1 MKTKV
6 YLTIVGL
13 LISGMSY
20 SQLSVKKVTSTVAID
35 GQLDES
41 FWKITNKV
49 SINLGGSNNTA
60 RFGVLWDDNYLY
72 VGVSVVD
79 KILYVNGRQGVF
91 DDGIEI
97 YIDGNYSKGIA
108 VEQDDRRFVKPVN
121 SYWIQEADGHIDG
134 VLYKWLETNDGYSME
149 FAIPWSNFNVTPT
162 ATMDIGFNLVVNDED
177 DTYAYNTLPK
187 LIWAGSSDYYKNPST
202 WGVLNLSDQTVSY
215 SSKYIALL
223 TPDGGDFCINS
234 KIYEIKWVSDGI
246 SNVNIDYSI
255 DNGDTWNSVVTN
267 LVASLSSYNWSVSA
281 TPSDQCLIRVFDS
294 STPSV
299 NDVSESV
306 FTVSEPL
313 TAVSPL
319 IPNIWKNYVWPYNA
333 YYPEA
338 DDGIHG
344 HVGNACGP
352 SSLARI
358 LHYWEFPVV
367 GNDELTFTDNA
378 GFLWSANFGATNYN
392 YDNMPSILS
401 SSNTEDEYK
410 DVATLMYHAA
420 TSMYDVYGTG
430 GDLDNMSYA
439 MSHYFKYKV
448 STPTFRSEYT
458 KAEWIDII
466 INELDNGRVLLI
478 QGMTSA
484 VPGEWGESNW
494 ISGHW
499 FHVDGYNEDG
509 LFHGVL
515 GYGDEDGWFDIEKL
529 FDYYLNNGV
538 LVGLEPN
545 LKGKELSLQN
555 LNGGEILKAGEVSE
569 IRWNSTK
576 VSKIR
581 IEYTINN
588 GQSWEVITNSTSA
601 SAGSY
606 NWTIPDVSVDD
617 CKIKLTDV
625 SDINVYDKSNDVF
638 SVKNPEII
646 LLSPKGGEYII
657 PGETFKITWTSAL
670 IENIKIEFSDDNGS
684 NWKEITTNYPA
695 STGNINWDI
704 PPIESTSYK
713 IRISAVAN
721 EGLVTETDTTFTI
734 GKPSNTGGPYK
745 ADDNTMV
752 LLHFENNL
760 FNSSSYSDDGEF
772 HGDDISY
779 SNSVHP
785 ALGKSLRLKN
795 KSFISIP
802 HNESLN
808 LTEDWTIELWIY
820 LNSFGSGEYLNPTFV
835 SKSNGG
841 SSNYFLW
848 YHNGWGSI
856 KGQYNYSGGIV
867 YSSIASYKIARGK
880 WYHIKYTRDNSTYV
894 NKVIVR
900 DEKLN
905 VVAVREYT
913 YGKAKSIP
921 LTNNNDLLIGKLF
934 GARNFYVDGYID
946 ELRISNIVRDF
957 VNAPQADFL
966 ADSVTGTRPL
976 EINFTDLSKKGSK
989 AIRKWSWDFD
999 NDGTIDS
1006 YDQNPTWTYNDVGV
1020 YTVTLIV
1027 SDGTNPDTLTKT
1039 DYINV
1044 KDIDPNTRIL
1054 LRSNDYFEV
1063 WGLTS
1068 EDAAADTI
1076 IKVLTANYDRIADSL
1091 NVQLSEVIVVDVYP
1105 DLSTFHTAIGWPDAP
1120 DWLIG
1125 NASDSTINLVSP
1137 YNPGP
1142 EHSFNSILSVITHE
1156 LVHCFVHKLAED
1168 VYVSKWINEGS
1179 ATYLSYQ
1186 TPKEYDI
1193 CNYINKNNG
1202 KIPTLAELNN
1212 GGTFGDIGGYSFSYT
1227 IVEYIVTQLGGSD
1240 TLSQFLASGMDY
1252 SILGFENELEFQ
1264 DEWNQYIY
1272 INYRCDYCD
1281 LHAAFLADI
1290 VSGKGPLEINFSD
1303 YSVKGSTAINQWSW
1317 DFDNDGTIDSYD
1329 QNPIWTYYEKGTYS
1343 VSLTVGDG
1351 TNTSTYLKTDYID
1364 ITGVKVS
1371 INDNFTEN
1379 ESIHIYPNPAHVK
1392 VNISMPGTFSL
1403 LISTI
1408 TGQIIV
1414 EKNSFDS
1421 EILDVSN
1428 YKKGIYIVTVK
1439 DVNRSISK
1447 KLIIE

>member
-13 LISGMSY
+13 LISVMSY

-41 FWKITNKV
+41 FWEITNKV
-49 SINLGGSNNTA
+49 SINLG
-60 RFGVLWDDNYLY
+60 
-72 VGVSVVD
+72 
-79 KILYVNGRQGVF
+79 
-91 DDGIEI
+91 
-97 YIDGNYSKGIA
+97 
-108 VEQDDRRFVKPVN
+108 
-121 SYWIQEADGHIDG
+121 
-134 VLYKWLETNDGYSME
+134 
-149 FAIPWSNFNVTPT
+149 NV
-162 ATMDIGFNLVVNDED
+162 
-177 DTYAYNTLPK
+177 YNTT
-187 LIWAGSSDYYKNPST
+187 SDN
-202 WGVLNLSDQTVSY
+202 
-215 SSKYIALL
+215 IA
-223 TPDGGDFCINS
+223 TS
-234 KIYEIKWVSDGI
+234 
-246 SNVNIDYSI
+246 
-255 DNGDTWNSVVTN
+255 
-267 LVASLSSYNWSVSA
+267 
-281 TPSDQCLIRVFDS
+281 
-294 STPSV
+294 
-299 NDVSESV
+299 
-306 FTVSEPL
+306 
-313 TAVSPL
+313 VSPL
-319 IPNIWKNYVWPYNA
+319 LPTTWHQVWPYNA
-333 YYPEA
+333 YYPEHDSLPDNFNGRYRLGCIVTA
-338 DDGIHG
+338 QAQIMRYWEYPIHG
-344 HVGNACGP
+344 QNVIDAYHEAWGNVYIDLSQRTYLWDRMPRYLAPELDMPEEEYGP
-352 SSLARI
+352 SASLCRDVCNSLIPKEHSKRGYLNNIYSLSHFFNYKEASMKLIDRDDVNKKE
-358 LHYWEFPVV
+358 WE
-367 GNDELTFTDNA
+367 NIIKKELSEGRPIMVA
-378 GFLWSANFGATNYN
+378 GSGDVEGSGGHAFLC
-392 YDNMPSILS
+392 
-401 SSNTEDEYK
+401 
-410 DVATLMYHAA
+410 
-420 TSMYDVYGTG
+420 
-430 GDLDNMSYA
+430 
-439 MSHYFKYKV
+439 
-448 STPTFRSEYT
+448 
-458 KAEWIDII
+458 
-466 INELDNGRVLLI
+466 
-478 QGMTSA
+478 
-484 VPGEWGESNW
+484 
-494 ISGHW
+494 
-499 FHVDGYNEDG
+499 DGYNEEG
-509 LFHGVL
+509 LFHFNFGWAAIS
-515 GYGDEDGWFDIEKL
+515 GYVDGYYTLEDMGGHIYNQVIL
-529 FDYYLNNGV
+529 IGIQ
-538 LVGLEPN
+538 PN

-555 LNGGEILKAGEVSE
+555 LNGGEMLKAGEVSE
-569 IRWNSTK
+569 IRWNSTN
-576 VSKIR
+576 VSNIR

-606 NWTIPDVSVDD
+606 NWTTPDVSVGD

-638 SVKNPEII
+638 SVKDPEII

-695 STGNINWDI
+695 NTGNINWEI
-704 PPIESTSYK
+704 PLIESTSYK

-721 EGLVTETDTTFTI
+721 EELVAETDTTFTI

-745 ADDNTMV
+745 VDDNTLV

-760 FNSSSYSDDGEF
+760 FNSSSYSEDGEF

-820 LNSFGSGEYLNPTFV
+820 LNSFGSGEYLNPAFV
-835 SKSNGG
+835 SKSDNGN
-841 SSNYFLW
+841 SNYFLW
-848 YHNGWGSI
+848 YHNGWKSI
-856 KGQYNYSGGIV
+856 KGQYKYSGGYV
-867 YSSIASYKIARGK
+867 YSSIASNKITPGK
-880 WYHIKYTRDNSTYV
+880 WYHVKYTRDNSTYV
-894 NKVIVR
+894 NKVIIR

-905 VVAVREYT
+905 IVAIKKYT
-913 YGKAKSIP
+913 YGQAKSIP
-921 LTNNNDLLIGKLF
+921 LTTNNDLLIGKLF

-966 ADSVTGTRPL
+966 ADTVTGTKPL

-1020 YTVTLIV
+1020 YSVSLIV

-1076 IKVLTANYDRIADSL
+1076 IKVLTANYNRIADSL
-1091 NVQLSEVIVVDVYP
+1091 NVQLSEVIVVDVYR
-1105 DLSTFHTAIGWPDAP
+1105 DLLTFHTAIGWPDAP
-1120 DWLIG
+1120 DWVIG

-1142 EHSFNSILSVITHE
+1142 VHSFNSIISAITHE

-1281 LHAAFLADI
+1281 IHAAFLADT

-1303 YSVKGSTAINQWSW
+1303 YSVQGSTAITQWSW

-1329 QNPIWTYYEKGTYS
+1329 QNPIWTYNEKGTYS
-1343 VSLTVGDG
+1343 VSLKVGDG
-1351 TNTSTYLKTDYID
+1351 TNTSTYIKTDYID

-1371 INDNFTEN
+1371 IDDNFTEN

-1421 EILDVSN
+1421 EVLDVSSF
-1428 YKKGIYIVTVK
+1428 KKGIYLVTIK
-1439 DVNRSISK
+1439 DANRSISK

>member
-1 MKTKV
+1 MKIKV

-13 LISGMSY
+13 LISAISY

-60 RFGVLWDDNYLY
+60 HFGVLWDDNYLY
-72 VGVSVVD
+72 VGINVVD
-79 KILYVNGRQGVF
+79 KTLCKADGNSWYSDGV
-91 DDGIEI
+91 EI
-97 YIDGNYSKGIA
+97 YIDGNNSKNA
-108 VEQDDRRFVKPVN
+108 TLDEYDRLFAKPVK
-121 SYWIQEADGHIDG
+121 SYWIQEFKDRYEG
-134 VLYKWLETNDGYSME
+134 VKQQWTKTNNGYSME
-149 FAIPWSNFNVTPT
+149 FAIPWSNLNISPV
-162 ATMDIGFNLVVNDED
+162 AGNKIGFNIAINDD
-177 DTYAYNTLPK
+177 DDVSLYNSLSQ
-187 LIWAGSSDYYKNPST
+187 LLWIGNSNYCNNPST
-202 WGVLNLSDQTVSY
+202 WGTLSLSSQTISY
-215 SSKYIALL
+215 SGNYIALI
-223 TPDGGDFCINS
+223 TPNGGDFCINN
-234 KIYEIKWVSDGI
+234 KTTEISWASNGI
-246 SNVNIDYSI
+246 SNINIDYSI
-255 DNGDTWNSVVTN
+255 DNGSNWNSIATN
-267 LVASLSSYNWSVSA
+267 ISASLESYNWNVSA
-281 TPSDQCLIRVFDS
+281 SPSKQCLLKISDS
-294 STPSV
+294 KNASINDISKSQFSISNSLTPV
-299 NDVSESV
+299 G
-306 FTVSEPL
+306 
-313 TAVSPL
+313 PL
-319 IPNIWKNYVWPYNA
+319 IRDDWKVYEWPYNA
-333 YYPEA
+333 YYPE
-338 DDGIHG
+338 DSEGING
-344 HVGNACGP
+344 HAGNACGP
-352 SSLARI
+352 TAVATV
-358 LHYWEFPVV
+358 LHYWEYPIV
-367 GNDELTFTDNA
+367 GFGTTSIDYFGKTY
-378 GFLWSANFGATNYN
+378 SANFGATTYN
-392 YDNMPSILS
+392 YDNMPNHLYPNS
-401 SSNTEDEYK
+401 TEEEYT
-410 DVATLMYHAA
+410 DVATLFYHAA
-420 TSMYDVYGTG
+420 TALSSKGANIHGASKALKQFFNYKNSIAYRNDYTRAEWIELLIN
-430 GDLDNMSYA
+430 DLDNERVILMA
-439 MSHYFKYKV
+439 GL
-448 STPTFRSEYT
+448 TP
-458 KAEWIDII
+458 
-466 INELDNGRVLLI
+466 ELVAGWHE
-478 QGMTSA
+478 GGGA
-484 VPGEWGESNW
+484 
-494 ISGHW
+494 GHF
-499 FHVDGYNEDG
+499 FHIDGYNEKG
-509 LFHGVL
+509 QFHVDFNFGKDANVF
-515 GYGDEDGWFDIEKL
+515 FDVDSFRWYSTNHVIL
-529 FDYYLNNGV
+529 T
-538 LVGLEPN
+538 GLEPN

-606 NWTIPDVSVDD
+606 NWTTPDVSVDD

-625 SDINVYDKSNDVF
+625 SDINVYDKSNNVF

-657 PGETFKITWTSAL
+657 LGETFKISWTSAL

-695 STGNINWDI
+695 NTGNINWDI

-745 ADDNTMV
+745 VDDNTLV

-760 FNSSSYSDDGEF
+760 FNSSSYSDDGVS

-779 SNSVHP
+779 SNSAHP

-795 KSFISIP
+795 KSFVSIP

-820 LNSFGSGEYLNPTFV
+820 LNSFGSGEYRHPTFV
-835 SKSNGG
+835 SKSDNGN
-841 SSNYFLW
+841 SNYFLW
-848 YHNGWGSI
+848 YQSGWGNI
-856 KGQYNYSGGIV
+856 KGQYEYSGGYV
-867 YSSIASYKIARGK
+867 YSSIASNKITRGK
-880 WYHIKYTRDNSTYV
+880 WYHVKYTRDNSTYV
-894 NKVIVR
+894 NKVIIR
-900 DEKLN
+900 DEELN
-905 VVAVREYT
+905 VIDTREYT
-913 YGKAKSIP
+913 YGQAKSIP
-921 LTNNNDLLIGKLF
+921 LTNNNDLLIGKILD
-934 GARNFYVDGYID
+934 ANNCYIDGYID

-999 NDGTIDS
+999 NDGTVDS
-1006 YDQNPTWTYNDVGV
+1006 HDQNPTWTYNDVGV
-1020 YTVTLIV
+1020 YSVSLIV

-1076 IKVLTANYDRIADSL
+1076 IKVLTANYNRIADSL
-1091 NVQLSEVIVVDVYP
+1091 NVQLSEVIVVDVYR
-1105 DLSTFHTAIGWPDAP
+1105 DLLTFHTAIGWPDAP

-1142 EHSFNSILSVITHE
+1142 EHSFNSIISVITHE

-1186 TPKEYDI
+1186 TPEEYNI

-1227 IVEYIVTQLGGSD
+1227 IVEYIVIRLGGSD
-1240 TLSQFLASGMDY
+1240 ILSQFLASGMDY
-1252 SILGFENELEFQ
+1252 LILGFENELEFQ

-1281 LHAAFLADI
+1281 LHAAFLADT

-1303 YSVKGSTAINQWSW
+1303 YSVQGSTAINQWSW

-1329 QNPIWTYYEKGTYS
+1329 QNPIWTYNEKGTYS

-1351 TNTSTYLKTDYID
+1351 TNTNTYIKTDYID

-1428 YKKGIYIVTVK
+1428 IKKGIYIVTIK
-1439 DVNRSISK
+1439 DANRSISK